1 MLMAVVGIGESGTSE
16 SAQGQVGEGS
26 GKGEAA
32 DEDGYVTGD

>member
-1 MLMAVVGIGESGTSE
+1 MIGEGGTSE

-32 DEDGYVTGD
+32 DEDGHVARD